1 MKIDDLISVG
11 SLGKSINKNGFFKY
25 KSLLELPQESKLLNE
40 VFLIFKDHRVRFVDV
55 EFSGNNEDRIKIT
68 DLYLANE
75 VVKAGGVKVAL
86 ALDNIN
92 DLRVKN
98 GLLPSGEM
106 KIVFDGEEI
115 GILIDIF
122 DNNAHEILVVELK
135 NGKEIMIPYVD
146 YFVSESSNEK
156 VIVKNIKDFLEL

>member
-1 MKIDDLISVG
+1 MKIDDLIAVG
-11 SLGKSINKNGFFKY
+11 SLGKILDKKGYFQFRRNQD
-25 KSLLELPQESKLLNE
+25 LPQGFNTEKE

-55 EFSGNNEDRIKIT
+55 EFSGNNEDKIKIT
-68 DLYLANE
+68 DLYLVNE
-75 VVKAGGVKVAL
+75 VVKAGEVKVGL

-106 KIVFDGEEI
+106 KIIFDGKEI

-146 YFVSESSNEK
+146 YFVTESSNEK
-156 VIVKNIKDFLEL
+156 VLVKNIKDFLEL